1 MLIDDDP
8 TLVVFLADRFRRDG
22 YTVSTASTGADALDQ
37 LGDGWPDLVVLDL
50 MLPGMPGEEVA
61 HQIKQRGDIPVIV
74 LSAVSASE
82 SKVELIS
89 HYAEDYVTK
98 PFHYPELRAR
108 MNRVL
113 RRMNGRIPSGALVLG
128 PDLVLNLHSRKA
140 IVGGQPRPISPIEA
154 RFLAVLAG
162 RLGDVVTTEELLA
175 DVWREADAAEAVYVW
190 VTVRRLRR
198 KIEIDPV
205 EPRHLVSEPGG
216 GYRLVQLPMPDRPE

>member
-1 MLIDDDP
+1 
-8 TLVVFLADRFRRDG
+8 
-22 YTVSTASTGADALDQ
+22 
-37 LGDGWPDLVVLDL
+37 
-50 MLPGMPGEEVA
+50 
-61 HQIKQRGDIPVIV
+61 V

-108 MNRVL
+108 MHRVL
-113 RRMNGRIPSGALVLG
+113 RRMKGRIPSAELVLG
-128 PDLVLNLHSRKA
+128 PDLVLNLQGRKA
-140 IVGGQPRPISPIEA
+140 IVGGQMRSISPIEA

-162 RLGDVVTTEELLA
+162 RLGDVVTTEQLLA
-175 DVWREADAAEAVYVW
+175 DVWSEADAAEPVYVW

-216 GYRLVQLPMPDRPE
+216 GYRLVQLPMPVRPE